1 MTDLSDFANLA
12 KVQDDGV
19 DVEILHPKTAEPLGM
34 VIRVAGPDS
43 ARQKRARGAV
53 NNARLQMSRNKRL
66 TAAELEADGLKVLVA
81 SIISWSG
88 VEENGQSIEL
98 STETATDV
106 LTRFPFIREQIDA
119 VVGDRA
125 GFIAT

>member
-34 VIRVAGPDS
+34 VVRVAGPDS
-43 ARQKRARGAV
+43 ARQKRARSAV

-66 TAAELEADGLKVLVA
+66 TAAELEADGLKVMVA

-88 VEENGQSIEL
+88 VEENGQPIEF
-98 STETATDV
+98 STEAATDV

>member
-1 MTDLSDFANLA
+1 
-12 KVQDDGV
+12 
-19 DVEILHPKTAEPLGM
+19 
-34 VIRVAGPDS
+34 
-43 ARQKRARGAV
+43 
-53 NNARLQMSRNKRL
+53 
-66 TAAELEADGLKVLVA
+66 LEADGLKVMVA

-88 VEENGQSIEL
+88 VEENGQPIEF
-98 STETATDV
+98 STEAATDV

>member
-19 DVEILHPKTAEPLGM
+19 NVEILHPKTAEPLGM
-34 VIRVAGPDS
+34 VFRVAGPDS
-43 ARQKRARGAV
+43 TRQKRARSAV

-66 TAAELEADGLKVLVA
+66 TAAELEADGLKVMVA

-88 VEENGQSIEL
+88 VEENGQPIEF